1 MRTSYKHQIERK
13 VGLELEMSRL
23 IVCILILA
31 KYLKS
36 RLMEHVKVL
45 INLQLLPG
53 VIGLYHLIDT
63 F

>member
-1 MRTSYKHQIERK
+1 MLTSYKYQIERK
-13 VGLELEMSRL
+13 GELELEMSRL
-23 IVCILILA
+23 IVCILTLA

-53 VIGLYHLIDT
+53 IIGLYHLTDT